1 MYEAIEQCLLFIV
14 DFKDCVQVKAYDIDN
29 LINKTMKVDRE
40 LFNVS
45 IRDIFWYFFFQFVL
59 INSFAFGY
67 SVIKGTPRFLLY
79 DAAILIQV
87 IFPIVNAVLYGMI
100 NRNGML
106 RISGYTDIDLIK
118 DKIESVMMMKRL
130 VKKEISNGH
139 FMYSKY
145 PNKSMIYRFFFNEEL
160 EIKYADDSIDI
171 FGKRNSFRTLEIK
184 LRFDKNIN
192 Q

>member
-1 MYEAIEQCLLFIV
+1 LLFIE
-14 DFKDCVQVKAYDIDN
+14 DFKVCVQVKAYDIDN

-45 IRDIFWYFFFQFVL
+45 FRDIFWYFFFQFVL

-67 SVIKGTPRFLLY
+67 SVIKGTPTFLLY
-79 DAAILIQV
+79 DAALLIQV
-87 IFPIVNAVLYGMI
+87 VFAIVNAVLIGMI

-106 RISGYTDIDLIK
+106 RISGYSDIDFIK
-118 DKIESVMMMKRL
+118 DKIECVMMMKRL
-130 VKKEISNGH
+130 EKKEICNGH
-139 FMYSKY
+139 FIYSKY

-160 EIKYADDSIDI
+160 EIKYADDSIEI
-171 FGKRNSFRTLEIK
+171 FGKRNTFRTLEIK

-192 Q
+192 P